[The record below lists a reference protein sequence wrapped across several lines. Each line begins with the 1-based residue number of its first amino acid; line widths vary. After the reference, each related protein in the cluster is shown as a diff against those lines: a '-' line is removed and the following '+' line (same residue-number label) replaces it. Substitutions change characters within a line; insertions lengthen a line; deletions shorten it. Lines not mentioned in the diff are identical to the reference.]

1 MTDISRRLDHLVAN
15 AQRRL
20 IAENHILPQKVAGGI
35 LVGDVLIVSE
45 GTTKHLYKNNDLIY
59 KNISLNVVA
68 IRIANLVA
76 KTANPATI
84 DKIYRADQEY
94 GKWFTDSQ
102 ILRTQYQKSL
112 NAKNFDKA
120 DTLWA
125 RYCESRDKTSVAKE
139 TVTALTY
146 F

>member
-20 IAENHILPQKVAGGI
+20 IAENHILPQKVAEGI

-45 GTTKHLYKNNDLIY
+45 GTTKHLYKNNNLIY
-59 KNISLNVVA
+59 KNISLNIVA

-125 RYCESRDKTSVAKE
+125 RYCESRDKTLVAKE

>member
-84 DKIYRADQEY
+84 DRIYRADQEY

-125 RYCESRDKTSVAKE
+125 RYCESRDKTLVAKE

>member
-84 DKIYRADQEY
+84 DKIYRADQED

-125 RYCESRDKTSVAKE
+125 RYCESRDKTLVAKE

>member
-1 MTDISRRLDHLVAN
+1 MTNIQQRLEHLVAD
-15 AQRRL
+15 AQHKL
-20 IAENHILPQKVAGGI
+20 IADNHILPLKVAGGI

-45 GTTKHLYKNNDLIY
+45 DTTKHLYRHNSVIY
-59 KNISLNVVA
+59 SNINLNATA
-68 IRIANLVA
+68 IRMANLLT
-76 KTANPATI
+76 KNTNSATV
-84 DKIYRADQEY
+84 DKIYRLDQEY

-102 ILRTQYQKSL
+102 ILRTQYQKAVT
-112 NAKNFDKA
+112 AKNFEKA

-125 RYCESRDKTSVAKE
+125 RYCESRDKTLAAKE

>member
-102 ILRTQYQKSL
+102 ILRIQYQKSL

-125 RYCESRDKTSVAKE
+125 RYCESRDKTLVAKE

>member
-1 MTDISRRLDHLVAN
+1 MTDIQRRLERVISS

-20 IAENHILPQKVAGGI
+20 IEQNQILPQKVEQGI
-35 LVGDVLIVSE
+35 LVGSVLIVSE
-45 GTTKHLYKNNDLIY
+45 GTTKHLYRNNDLIY
-59 KNISLNVVA
+59 GNVNLNVVA

-76 KTANPATI
+76 KNANSAI
-84 DKIYRADQEY
+84 VDKIYKADQEY

-102 ILRTQYQKSL
+102 LLRAQYQKAINS
-112 NAKNFDKA
+112 KNFEKA

-125 RYCESRDKTSVAKE
+125 RYCESRDKAVSTKE

>member
-1 MTDISRRLDHLVAN
+1 MTKIQRRLEHLVAN

-20 IAENHILPQKVAGGI
+20 IADNHILPQKVAEGI
-35 LVGDVLIVSE
+35 LVGSVLIVSE

-59 KNISLNVVA
+59 KNINLNAVA

-76 KTANPATI
+76 KNANPATV
-84 DKIYRADQEY
+84 DKIYRLDQEY
-94 GKWFTDSQ
+94 GRWFTDSQ
-102 ILRTQYQKSL
+102 ILRTQYQKAVI
-112 NAKNFDKA
+112 AKNFEKA

-125 RYCESRDKTSVAKE
+125 RYCESRDKTLAAKE

>member
-1 MTDISRRLDHLVAN
+1 MTNIQRRLEHLVAN

-20 IAENHILPQKVAGGI
+20 IADNNILPQKVAEGI

-45 GTTKHLYKNNDLIY
+45 ETTKHLYRHNRVIY
-59 KNISLNVVA
+59 KDINLNATA
-68 IRIANLVA
+68 IRMANLVA
-76 KTANPATI
+76 KNTNPAI
-84 DKIYRADQEY
+84 VDKIYRLDQEY
-94 GKWFTDSQ
+94 GRWFTDSQ
-102 ILRTQYQKSL
+102 ILRTQYQKAVI
-112 NAKNFDKA
+112 AKNFEKA

-125 RYCESRDKTSVAKE
+125 RYCESRDKTLAAKE

>member
-84 DKIYRADQEY
+84 DKLYRADQEY

-125 RYCESRDKTSVAKE
+125 RYCESRDKTLVAKE

>member
-20 IAENHILPQKVAGGI
+20 IAENHILPQKVAEGI

-45 GTTKHLYKNNDLIY
+45 GTTKHLYKNNNLIY

-102 ILRTQYQKSL
+102 ILRIQYQKSL

-125 RYCESRDKTSVAKE
+125 RYCESRDKTLVAKE

>member
-1 MTDISRRLDHLVAN
+1 MTDISRRLEQFISN

-20 IAENHILPQKVAGGI
+20 IAENHILPQKVAEGI
-35 LVGDVLIVSE
+35 LVGSVLIVSE
-45 GTTKHLYKNNDLIY
+45 GTTKHLYKNNDIIY
-59 KNISLNVVA
+59 KNINLNLVA

-76 KTANPATI
+76 KNANPATI

>member
-20 IAENHILPQKVAGGI
+20 IAENHILPQKVAEGI

-45 GTTKHLYKNNDLIY
+45 GTTKHLYKNNNLIY
-59 KNISLNVVA
+59 KNISLNIVA

-102 ILRTQYQKSL
+102 ILRIQYQKSL

-125 RYCESRDKTSVAKE
+125 RYCESRDKTLVAKE

>member
-1 MTDISRRLDHLVAN
+1 MTNIQRRLEHLVAN
-15 AQRRL
+15 AQHKL
-20 IAENHILPQKVAGGI
+20 ITSNNILPQKVAGGI

-45 GTTKHLYKNNDLIY
+45 GTIKHLYRHNRVSYANINLNATAIRMANLLA
-59 KNISLNVVA
+59 KNI
-68 IRIANLVA
+68 
-76 KTANPATI
+76 NPAVI
-84 DKIYRADQEY
+84 DKIYRLDQEY

-102 ILRTQYQKSL
+102 VLRTQYQKAVI
-112 NAKNFDKA
+112 AKNFEKA

-125 RYCESRDKTSVAKE
+125 RYCQSRDKTLAAKE